1 MNKETI
7 IDVITVFVV
16 SAVVY
21 KIGMWMEVSKNIAFA
36 VAAFRY
42 SQLEKVKISFNRKRR
57 FGVFFYEVKNVAKR
71 Y

>member
-21 KIGMWMEVSKNIAFA
+21 KIGMEVSKNIAFA
-36 VAAFRY
+36 VAALTGVYFGIR
-42 SQLEKVKISFNRKRR
+42 SLRR
-57 FGVFFYEVKNVAKR
+57 
-71 Y
+71 

>member
-16 SAVVY
+16 SAVIY

-36 VAAFRY
+36 VAALTGVYFGIR
-42 SQLEKVKISFNRKRR
+42 SLRR
-57 FGVFFYEVKNVAKR
+57 
-71 Y
+71 